1 MKCFWK
7 WCTLKFSKIKM
18 LIDSLSI
25 GAATL
30 CQLKCLR
37 EKETSKN
44 QFYIFHWVSGWEK
57 DWNPISPKGRLA
69 KHDLTARSACKR
81 MRLICLSS
89 CHVVS
94 QASSIIES
102 IRASHTN
109 VTVWSIP
116 TAGTVF
122 FWFWKRKKKSL
133 HEITCHCNVWLPA
146 SVALKTTKEK
156 CGRILATK
164 MNNKIH
170 YIILYE

>member
-7 WCTLKFSKIKM
+7 WCTLKYSKIKM
-18 LIDSLSI
+18 LINSLSI
-25 GAATL
+25 GATTL

-44 QFYIFHWVSGWEK
+44 QFYILQWVLRWERG
-57 DWNPISPKGRLA
+57 WNPISPKGRLA

-94 QASSIIES
+94 QANGIIES

-116 TAGTVF
+116 TAGSGFLVL
-122 FWFWKRKKKSL
+122 KAGKKKSL
-133 HEITCHCNVWLPA
+133 HEITCHCNVWLSA
-146 SVALKTTKEK
+146 SVALKTTKRE
-156 CGRILATK
+156 CLENSG
-164 MNNKIH
+164 
-170 YIILYE
+170 Y